1 MLAVVIFII
10 PVSIIN
16 RKDSVCGGNK
26 GHPLSVG
33 CTLLGWLDWEAQSVS
48 EFLGP
53 HWRLSWNAMQ
63 MMVILFCFIL
73 CNYESGC
80 LCIKRKLG
88 VVNHMLVRNWGNGKS
103 VTLCLYLSDVFLQ
116 TDLWILVLTWRNS
129 GSWQVFCSIKKINK

>member
-1 MLAVVIFII
+1 
-10 PVSIIN
+10 
-16 RKDSVCGGNK
+16 
-26 GHPLSVG
+26 
-33 CTLLGWLDWEAQSVS
+33 
-48 EFLGP
+48 
-53 HWRLSWNAMQ
+53 MQ

-116 TDLWILVLTWRNS
+116 TDLWILVLT
-129 GSWQVFCSIKKINK
+129 